1 MRPHDIET
9 VRNLPLFADMAAE
22 EFEALI
28 QAAFLHRFPP
38 QMLLINEGERAD
50 FLHIV
55 VEGMVE
61 MFATHDDRETTIGFL
76 RPVSTF
82 ILAAVLVDKV
92 YLQSARTLQPS
103 RILMIPAEAIRHV
116 FARDAA
122 FARAVVSELAERY
135 REMVREVKAQKMRIG
150 LERLAAW
157 IIAHGERRGE
167 AVVATLPFEK
177 VKLAS
182 FLGMTRESLSRS
194 FAALAE
200 HGVSVHGRIITCAD
214 PDALVRLSRP
224 DPLLDDSWLH
234 RG

>member
-1 MRPHDIET
+1 MRPGDIDT
-9 VRNLPLFADMAAE
+9 VRSLPLFADMAAT
-22 EFEALI
+22 EFAALN
-28 QAAFLHRFPP
+28 QAAFLQRFPP
-38 QMLLINEGERAD
+38 HMLLIHEGERAD

-55 VEGMVE
+55 VDGMVE
-61 MFATHDDRETTIGFL
+61 MFATHDGRETTIGFL
-76 RPVSTF
+76 KPVSTF

-92 YLQSARTLQPS
+92 YLQSARTLHPS

-135 REMVREVKAQKMRIG
+135 REMVREVKAQKMRLG

-157 IIAHGERRGE
+157 ILAHGERRGG
-167 AVVATLPFEK
+167 VLVTTLPFEK

-200 HGVSVHGRIITCAD
+200 HGVAVNGRTITCTDA
-214 PDALVRLSRP
+214 DALVRLSRP
-224 DPLLDDSWLH
+224 DPLMD
-234 RG
+234 GAGGTG

>member
-1 MRPHDIET
+1 MRPGDIDT
-9 VRNLPLFADMAAE
+9 VRSLPLFADMAAA
-22 EFEALI
+22 EFEALN

-38 QMLLINEGERAD
+38 HMLLIHEGDRAD

-55 VEGMVE
+55 VEGIVE
-61 MFATHDDRETTIGFL
+61 MFATHDRRETTIGFL
-76 RPVSTF
+76 KPVSTF

-122 FARAVVSELAERY
+122 FSRAVVCELAERY

-157 IIAHGERRGE
+157 ILANGEPRGN
-167 AVVATLPFEK
+167 AVVTTLPFEK

-194 FAALAE
+194 FAVLAD
-200 HGVSVHGRIITCAD
+200 HGVTVNGRTITCT
-214 PDALVRLSRP
+214 DAGALLTLSRP
-224 DPLLDDSWLH
+224 DPLMD
-234 RG
+234 GTGGAG

>member
-1 MRPHDIET
+1 MRSGDIET
-9 VRNLPLFADMAAE
+9 VRRLPLFTDMAGA

-28 QAAFLHRFPP
+28 QAAFLQRFPP
-38 QMLLINEGERAD
+38 HTLLIHEGDRAD
-50 FLHIV
+50 FLHVV

-61 MFATHDDRETTIGFL
+61 MFATHAGRETTIGFL
-76 RPVSTF
+76 KPVSTF

-103 RILMIPAEAIRHV
+103 RILMIPAEAIRAV

-122 FARAVVSELAERY
+122 FARAVVCELAERY
-135 REMVREVKAQKMRIG
+135 REMVREVKAQKMRLG

-157 IIAHGERRGE
+157 VVAHGERRGDRL
-167 AVVATLPFEK
+167 VTTLPFEK

-200 HGVSVHGRIITCAD
+200 HGVSVQGRTITCAD
-214 PDALVRLSRP
+214 ADALVRLSRP
-224 DPLLDDSWLH
+224 DPLMD
-234 RG
+234 GPGGAG